1 MAAHEQ
7 PFLWVPEANKMNDW
21 GTCLHKSKM
30 ENLFPKGARPFFK
43 KRHTEGFSWSSSAHI
58 SWFPSVAFWFHH
70 PGKKAIHL
78 DLLLPSLA
86 GPDLSAP
93 QPGGRCCTQEGHWFK
108 SKWQSAWYLSREL
121 VCLMVWSPRPAAT
134 CDSLCVC
141 QTVYWWQKSN
151 HPTERI
157 CKRYINARNPVN
169 AVIYD
174 STIAI
179 WSGVL

>member
-30 ENLFPKGARPFFK
+30 ENLFPKGAWPFFK

-108 SKWQSAWYLSREL
+108 SKWHSAWYLSREL
-121 VCLMVWSPRPAAT
+121 VCFMVWSPS
-134 CDSLCVC
+134 CSHLWFSLCMSDC
-141 QTVYWWQKSN
+141 LLMAKIKAPRAPPNWTYMQKVY
-151 HPTERI
+151 
-157 CKRYINARNPVN
+157 
-169 AVIYD
+169 
-174 STIAI
+174 
-179 WSGVL
+179 